1 MRKQLSF
8 ITPYIR
14 RDVVKTKQSGITLIE
29 LMIVVAIIGILAA
42 VAIPSYNDYI
52 TKSKVTE
59 PVLLMNGIKKAILAD
74 ILEPWPAADDTGE
87 SLASLLGP
95 PQIRGEY
102 VEVITS
108 NGKDAITARMK
119 SNLAQGIANKTV
131 SLQFHLV
138 ENFDHG
144 EWICVRGI
152 LSESIPDK
160 YLPRNCRND
169 YQS

>member
-1 MRKQLSF
+1 
-8 ITPYIR
+8 
-14 RDVVKTKQSGITLIE
+14 VKTKQFGMSLIE

-42 VAIPSYNDYI
+42 VAIPSYNDYLA
-52 TKSKVTE
+52 KSKVTE
-59 PVLLMNGIKKAILAD
+59 PVMLMNGIKKAISVD
-74 ILEPWPAADDTGE
+74 VLEGSLWPAADESGE

-95 PQIRGEY
+95 AQIRGEY

-119 SNLAQGIANKTV
+119 SNLAQEISNKTI

-152 LSESIPDK
+152 LPDPIPDK
-160 YLPRNCRND
+160 YLPTNCRND
-169 YQS
+169 YS